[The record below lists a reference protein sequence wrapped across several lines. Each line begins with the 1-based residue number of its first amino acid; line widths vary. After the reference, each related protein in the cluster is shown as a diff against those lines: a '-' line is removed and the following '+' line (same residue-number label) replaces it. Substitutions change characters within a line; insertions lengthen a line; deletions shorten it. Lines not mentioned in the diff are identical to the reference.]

1 MNCVFCEKEISGNR
15 CLSCGMNQDSF
26 IKPVEIKVEEVITE
40 AIEEV
45 IETPK
50 PKKKKGK

>member
-1 MNCVFCEKEISGNR
+1 MNCIFCGKEVNGNR

-26 IKPVEIKVEEVITE
+26 IKPVEIKEEVEVITE
-40 AIEEV
+40 V
-45 IETPK
+45 IELK

>member
-1 MNCVFCEKEISGNR
+1 MNCIFCGKEVNGNR

-26 IKPVEIKVEEVITE
+26 IKPVEIKEEVTPEKVEE
-40 AIEEV
+40 
-45 IETPK
+45 PK